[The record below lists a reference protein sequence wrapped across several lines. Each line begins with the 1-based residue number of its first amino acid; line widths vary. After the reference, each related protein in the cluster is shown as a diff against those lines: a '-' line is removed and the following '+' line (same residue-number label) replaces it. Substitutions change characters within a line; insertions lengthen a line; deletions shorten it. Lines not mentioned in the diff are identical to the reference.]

1 MTVPG
6 PQGVGGSAQRAP
18 TPTAP
23 GPTHPGGRRG
33 QVGWAR
39 GSPPSGCRGTTSHPH
54 PRGVPR
60 LQPPRGSGPPS
71 FRPATTRGSPAAG
84 DPAQGRGLGSAA
96 ERFSQAAAVR
106 RWGRGL
112 APPTAPPS
120 PGSTAPPETPRREQ
134 WEGEDGGG
142 GGAQQTSSGS
152 SHPSLCPSGDLAL
165 CGQGLGPWL
174 RPAATP
180 PPTCLTSG
188 APTSPEPPSLQPRA
202 PGWPL
207 GLPGVCDARQGRAKH
222 RCGLLLPSRH
232 GEVFQGPA
240 VSLAGALPA
249 VQGETG
255 TR

>member
-1 MTVPG
+1 MAGRP
-6 PQGVGGSAQRAP
+6 SA
-18 TPTAP
+18 
-23 GPTHPGGRRG
+23 
-33 QVGWAR
+33 
-39 GSPPSGCRGTTSHPH
+39 HPH
-54 PRGVPR
+54 PRHQVRPTLVAAGGR
-60 LQPPRGSGPPS
+60 WGGP
-71 FRPATTRGSPAAG
+71 ADAHPAAAG
-84 DPAQGRGLGSAA
+84 APPPTLIPGGCHVSSRHAVPGPLASAPPPPGGARQPETRRRGGGWAA
-96 ERFSQAAAVR
+96 R
-106 RWGRGL
+106 RSVSPRQPQSGAGGGAL

-222 RCGLLLPSRH
+222 QCGLLLPSRH